1 MTRKF
6 PTIKSS
12 KMANHIMIA
21 KRNLLSQTTNLKN
34 KKIASE
40 TIFFTQP
47 PCLVHPSWSG
57 QRPHPIN
64 WSGQRMCP
72 DWSGSERTV
81 PYDVVTHTV
90 SMCYHG
96 VQTGPH

>member
-34 KKIASE
+34 KKNASE
-40 TIFFTQP
+40 TIFLPNP
-47 PCLVHPSWSG
+47 PVWCTLAGRASDL
-57 QRPHPIN
+57 ILL
-64 WSGQRMCP
+64 
-72 DWSGSERTV
+72 
-81 PYDVVTHTV
+81 
-90 SMCYHG
+90 
-96 VQTGPH
+96 TGPVSECALTGRAVNAPYPMTW